1 MITNSSTS
9 PSEGLKAWWMS
20 PLSLIICTPLCGDRF
35 GLPIRPGLGVQTRNG
50 LAGCGLL
57 LCPGH
62 GKRTVPMLESRVR
75 HLALLLLQRGSSSFI
90 CNSSIL
96 NGAGLT
102 PLIPNLCQTAR
113 ETNYDTTHSAR
124 SGLQYLEGK
133 F

>member
-20 PLSLIICTPLCGDRF
+20 PLSLIICTPLCEDRF
-35 GLPIRPGLGVQTRNG
+35 GLPIRPGPGVRTRNV
-50 LAGCGLL
+50 LAECVLL

-62 GKRTVPMLESRVR
+62 GKRTVPALESRVQPV
-75 HLALLLLQRGSSSFI
+75 ALLLLQRGSSSFTY
-90 CNSSIL
+90 NSNIL
-96 NGAGLT
+96 NGAGVT

-113 ETNYDTTHSAR
+113 ETNYDTTHSTR